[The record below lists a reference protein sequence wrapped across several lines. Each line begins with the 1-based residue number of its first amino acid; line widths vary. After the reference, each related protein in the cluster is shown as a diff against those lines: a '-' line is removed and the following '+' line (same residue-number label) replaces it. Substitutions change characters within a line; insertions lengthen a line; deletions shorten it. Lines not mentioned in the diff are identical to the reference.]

1 MITVKITHA
10 VSIGMSAKTTPQYLF
25 ENAEKY
31 PDEAAISSK
40 DADGNWDTTTW
51 SQFTDYTMGVA
62 KALMSNGFEEGDKLS
77 IYSYNRKEWY
87 SAYSAANMCNGA
99 AVGVYHTCSTEEVE
113 WVVGNSDSKI
123 VFVGNNPMDGGD
135 TSKMCSHRLHEA
147 LSNLDKGEV
156 VVVMDGVDMPDHP
169 KATSWADFISSGSGV
184 DDSQVMERVENI
196 QPEDTASLI
205 YTSGT
210 TGNPKGVE
218 LTHDNFEAE
227 IEGCSAIFKFS
238 QGDGYVSWLPCAH
251 VFGQLADNHIWIRDV
266 MHMRVVSSPLESID
280 YAKEVQPALFIGV
293 PRIYEK
299 VYSNLKSKLEGKEFL
314 LKVPIING
322 ILKKKIKPQ
331 IGMENCTY
339 AVTGAAPINPD
350 ILKLFHAIGVPL
362 YEGYGMTE
370 TTAGATLGSKKG
382 NKMGTVGKTFV
393 GELRIDN
400 PNEKGEGEIQF
411 RGRHIMK
418 GYYNNAEATAETM
431 TEDGWLKSGDLGK
444 KDSQGY
450 VSVTGRIKEIYVSS
464 AGKNIA
470 PLVIEE
476 TMKSIPIVSQC
487 MLIGD
492 NRKYCSALFTL
503 DVGAILRDK
512 HGIDGAK
519 VPKDPAEQLAKLKEL
534 GHDLSDYTESQE
546 IFDEVQGH
554 VDRLNGQFSNPEQ
567 LKKFT
572 ILPRDLSVD
581 HGELTPTLKI
591 RRIQIREN
599 WADEIEAMY
608 SGA

>member
-1 MITVKITHA
+1 MT
-10 VSIGMSAKTTPQYLF
+10 AKTTPEYLID
-25 ENAEKY
+25 NAENY
-31 PDEAAISSK
+31 PNEPAISSK
-40 DADGNWDTTTW
+40 GPDGQWDTTTW
-51 SQFTDYTMGVA
+51 SGVKEQTMAVA
-62 KALMSNGFEEGDKLS
+62 KSLIANGFEEGDKLS

-87 SAYSAANMCNGA
+87 YAYSAANMCNGA
-99 AVGVYHTCSTEEVE
+99 AVGVYHTCSPEEVE
-113 WVVGNSDSKI
+113 WVVGNSDSKV

-135 TSKMCSHRLHEA
+135 EGKMCTHRLHEA
-147 LSNLDKGEV
+147 LPSLDKVEV
-156 VVVMDGVDMPDHP
+156 VVVLDGVDMPDHP
-169 KATSWADFISSGSGV
+169 KAVSWASFISAGEKV
-184 DDSQVMERVENI
+184 DDSEVMSRI
-196 QPEDTASLI
+196 SSIKPDDTASLI

-227 IEGCSAIFKFS
+227 IEGVSAIFKFS

-251 VFGQLADNHIWIRDV
+251 VFGQLADNHIWIRDT
-266 MHMRVVSSPLESID
+266 MHMRVVNNPLESID
-280 YAKEVQPALFIGV
+280 FAKEVQPALFIGV

-322 ILKKKIKPQ
+322 ILRKKIKPQ

-382 NKMGTVGKTFV
+382 NKIGTVGKCFV
-393 GELRIDN
+393 GELRIAD
-400 PNEKGEGEIQF
+400 PNESGDGEIQF
-411 RGRHIMK
+411 KGRHIMK
-418 GYYNNAEATAETM
+418 GYYNNPEATAETM
-431 TEDGWLKSGDLGK
+431 TEDGWLKSGDLGRI
-444 KDSQGY
+444 DSSGF

-492 NRKYCSALFTL
+492 NRKFCSALFTL

-512 HGIDGAK
+512 HGMDGAK
-519 VPKDPAEQLAKLKEL
+519 VPKDPAVQLATLKEL
-534 GHDLSDYTESQE
+534 GHDLSDYTDSPE
-546 IFDEVQGH
+546 IFAEVQEQ
-554 VDRLNGQFSNPEQ
+554 VTKLNGQFSNPEQ

-591 RRIQIREN
+591 RRKQIREN